1 MIRPA
6 TSVPLRSAE
15 VAVSFTALESLM
27 RFVSRP
33 SEAAGT
39 DWLKFLGLEAPE
51 MVSMPVGRLSR
62 VHFGNEFCQR
72 LLPSVEALS
81 EALGTVTSGGFAFG
95 LALPVLTDDG
105 IERAD
110 ALLAL
115 LPEGTE
121 VALNDWGLV
130 RRLSR
135 RFPHLKS
142 TAGRL
147 LCRMLK
153 EPRAPSAAYLEL
165 GGHGFMTP
173 GFEKLV
179 ARLGVG
185 RVEMDVPPFASSNDM
200 RVSRGKLSV
209 HVPFGFATTGR
220 ICRIGNLRRPMA
232 RKFESGHVCA
242 RECLTYGTIVAA
254 TGGRSSAQTGIFQRG
269 NTLFYRHTAEM
280 AAALCGAITAGS
292 VDRLV
297 VSGDWHEAR
306 SADLRA

>member
-1 MIRPA
+1 MMPPA
-6 TSVPLRSAE
+6 TSMPLPSAE
-15 VAVSFTALESLM
+15 VAVSFTELESLM
-27 RFVSRP
+27 RFVRRP
-33 SEAAGT
+33 SAAAESDG
-39 DWLKFLGLEAPE
+39 LKFLALEAPQ
-51 MVSMPVGRLSR
+51 VASMPVGRLAR
-62 VHFGNEFCQR
+62 IHFGNEFCQR
-72 LLPSVEALS
+72 LLPSAEALRA
-81 EALGTVTSGGFAFG
+81 ALATVTSGGLQFG
-95 LALPVLTDDG
+95 LTLPILTDDG

-130 RRLSR
+130 RRLNR

-153 EPRAPSAAYLEL
+153 EPRAPSAAYLQL

-173 GFEKLV
+173 GFEQLV

-185 RVEMDVPPFASSNDM
+185 RVEMDVPPFASLHDM
-200 RVSRGKLSV
+200 RVSRGKLAV

-220 ICRIGNLRRPMA
+220 ICRIGNLRRAVA
-232 RKFESGHVCA
+232 RKFETGHGCA
-242 RECLTYGTIVAA
+242 RECLTYGTVMTPSGARA
-254 TGGRSSAQTGIFQRG
+254 GAQTVIFQRG
-269 NTLFYRHTAEM
+269 NTLFYRHTAQM
-280 AAALCGAITAGS
+280 AAALCGAISAGS

-306 SADLRA
+306 STDLRA

>member
-1 MIRPA
+1 MIPPA
-6 TSVPLRSAE
+6 TSVPLGSAE
-15 VAVSFTALESLM
+15 VAVSFTELESLM
-27 RFVSRP
+27 RFVTRS
-33 SEAAGT
+33 SENTGS
-39 DWLKFLGLEAPE
+39 DWLKFLGVEAPE
-51 MVSMPVGRLSR
+51 AAAVPVGRVAR

-72 LLPSVEALS
+72 LLPSVGALS
-81 EALGTVTSGGFAFG
+81 EALESVASTGFAFG
-95 LALPVLTDDG
+95 LVLPMLTDDG

-121 VALNDWGLV
+121 VALNDWGMV
-130 RRLSR
+130 RRLNL
-135 RFPHLKS
+135 RFPRLQS

-185 RVEMDVPPFASSNDM
+185 RVEMDVPPFASSDDM
-200 RVSRGKLSV
+200 RVSRGKLTV

-220 ICRIGNLRRPMA
+220 ICRIGSLCRPMG
-232 RKFESGHVCA
+232 RKFQTGHVCA
-242 RECLTYGTIVAA
+242 RECLTYGTVMAA
-254 TGGRSSAQTGIFQRG
+254 TGGRTGAQTGIFQRG

-280 AAALCGAITAGS
+280 AVALCGAIAAGS